1 MNRFVFMINFRY
13 SWYVK
18 LEDKLVN
25 KNNLF
30 NLAIALLLVM
40 LSAQVNANDMTN
52 LYNGK
57 IAVTDQSNLS
67 RNNAIEILFERTLIK
82 VSGQGKISQHPNI
95 EPQMSNA
102 LSFATSFSFNNK
114 DGQTYLNVEFNETL
128 VDELLRS
135 NGVTLW
141 GVRRPSAM
149 LWLVYEDE
157 NGHRKLLN
165 SQTND
170 ELSLAAKKA
179 ADNRGLPLL
188 LPIWDLDEQLILSIA
203 DVWGQFENKVAMANT
218 RYLSDYMILAKV
230 TNHGIS
236 QKVHWNVYKISS
248 GDFGQVVSENKMV
261 GNDEAINID
270 DALHQIVGQS
280 TDYFATQYG
289 VDTSQD
295 QGELFITLVNIHS
308 LGTYVDVVNYLK
320 SIKAVDSLMLVNNK
334 KHKYQFRVKL
344 IGDKQSLVDVIS
356 LGNKMMEIENDDPN
370 QILYQW
376 GG

>member
-1 MNRFVFMINFRY
+1 MNQIVFMLNFGY
-13 SWYVK
+13 SWHVK

-30 NLAIALLLVM
+30 NFVVALLLVL
-40 LSAQVNANDMTN
+40 LSIQVNANNMTN

-57 IAVTDQSNLS
+57 ILVSDQSIVS
-67 RNNAIEILFERTLIK
+67 RNQAIEILFERTLIK
-82 VSGQGKISQHPNI
+82 VSGQGKIAQHPSI
-95 EPQMSNA
+95 KPQMEKA
-102 LSFATSFSFNNK
+102 LSFATAFSFGNENGK
-114 DGQTYLNVEFNETL
+114 VYLNVAFNEKL

-165 SQTND
+165 SHTND
-170 ELSLAAKKA
+170 ELSLAAKTA
-179 ADNRGLPLL
+179 ASNRGLPLL

-230 TNHGIS
+230 TNHGVS
-236 QKVHWNVYKISS
+236 QKVNWKVYKISS
-248 GDFGQVVSENKMV
+248 DDFGQVVSENKMI

-270 DALHQIVGQS
+270 DALQQIVGQS

-295 QGELFITLVNIHS
+295 KGELLITLVNIHS
-308 LGTYVDVVNYLK
+308 LETYVNVVNYLK
-320 SIKAVDSLMLVNNK
+320 SIKAVDSLVLVNNK
-334 KHKYQFRVKL
+334 KHQYQFKVKL
-344 IGDKQSLVDVIS
+344 IGDKKSLVDVIS
-356 LGNKMMEIENDDPN
+356 LGNKMMEIANDDPN

>member
-1 MNRFVFMINFRY
+1 
-13 SWYVK
+13 
-18 LEDKLVN
+18 
-25 KNNLF
+25 
-30 NLAIALLLVM
+30 
-40 LSAQVNANDMTN
+40 
-52 LYNGK
+52 
-57 IAVTDQSNLS
+57 
-67 RNNAIEILFERTLIK
+67 
-82 VSGQGKISQHPNI
+82 
-95 EPQMSNA
+95 
-102 LSFATSFSFNNK
+102 
-114 DGQTYLNVEFNETL
+114 
-128 VDELLRS
+128 
-135 NGVTLW
+135 VTLW

>member
-1 MNRFVFMINFRY
+1 MNRAVFMLNFNY

-30 NLAIALLLVM
+30 NLIIALMFVM
-40 LSAQVNANDMTN
+40 FSTQVGANNMTN

-57 IAVTDQSNLS
+57 IAVNDQSQLN
-67 RNNAIEILFERTLIK
+67 RNKAIEILFEQTLIK
-82 VSGQGKISQHPNI
+82 VSGQGQISQNPNI
-95 EPQMSNA
+95 KPQMSKA
-102 LSFATSFSFNNK
+102 LSFATAFSFENK
-114 DGQTYLNVEFNETL
+114 NGETYLNVKFNETL

-179 ADNRGLPLL
+179 ASNRGLPLL

-203 DVWGQFENKVAMANT
+203 DVWGQFENKVAIANT

-230 TNHGIS
+230 TNHGVS
-236 QKVHWNVYKISS
+236 QKVNWNVFKISS
-248 GDFGQVVSENKMV
+248 DDFGQVVSKNKMV
-261 GNDEAINID
+261 GNDEAIDID
-270 DALHQIVGQS
+270 DALLQIVGQS

-289 VDTSQD
+289 VDTSQE
-295 QGELFITLVNIHS
+295 QGELFITLINIHS
-308 LGTYVDVVNYLK
+308 LETYVNVVNYLK
-320 SIKAVDSLMLVNNK
+320 SIKAVDSLVLVNNK
-334 KHKYQFRVKL
+334 MHKYQFKVKL
-344 IGDKQSLVDVIS
+344 IGDKKSLVDVIS
-356 LGNKMMEIENDDPN
+356 LGNKMMEIANDDPN